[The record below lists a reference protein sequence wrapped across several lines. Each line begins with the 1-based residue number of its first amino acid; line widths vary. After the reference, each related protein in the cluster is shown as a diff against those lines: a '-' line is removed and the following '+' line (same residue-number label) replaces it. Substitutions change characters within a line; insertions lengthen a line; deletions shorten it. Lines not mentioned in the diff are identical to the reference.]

1 MVDFQYKDSY
11 GVKDLEEIVRI
22 LRAPGGCPWDAE
34 QTHQSIRR
42 NFLEE
47 ELGDVLLQ
55 VVMHARMEQ
64 EAGRFDLDGVADGI
78 CKKLIYRHPH
88 VFGDVAVSGT
98 GEVLSNWE
106 ALKRKEKGQA
116 TNTDALEAVARALP
130 ALWRAEKVQKKAR
143 KAGFDW
149 PDVSGALDKLSEEL
163 EELKTA
169 AAEGTN
175 VAEELG
181 DLLFSAVNAARFLKV
196 DPEDALNG
204 ATDKFIGRFRKVEA
218 QAAAEEGLTDKS
230 VLTVEGILEFAREAA
245 LADVEEAVGRQVRYN
260 TAIAQEGL
268 RGDYGAN
275 IGKVLLAT
283 YGDDVKIRAKAMAAA
298 GSDARMNG
306 CGLPVVIVSGS
317 GNQGLTA
324 SLPVVE
330 YAKEL
335 GADWETT
342 LRAVLVSDLITIHL
356 KAEIGRLSAYCGAV
370 SAGCGSGAGIAWLY
384 GREKEPQALLKDVS
398 HTIVNALAVDSGIVC
413 DGAKA
418 SCAAKI
424 ASAVDAG
431 LLGFY
436 MYQNGQQFRGG
447 DGIISK
453 GVEQTIRN
461 IGLLATQGMR
471 ETDREILDIMT
482 TRC

>member
-1 MVDFQYKDSY
+1 MDATTYQDYVN
-11 GVKDLEEIVRI
+11 I
-22 LRAPGGCPWDAE
+22 L
-34 QTHQSIRR
+34 H
-42 NFLEE
+42 E
-47 ELGDVLLQ
+47 ELVPAMGCTEPIAIAYAAAVARQTLGRLAQ
-55 VVMHARMEQ
+55 RMEV
-64 EAGRFDLDGVADGI
+64 EASGNIIKNVKSVFVPNTGGLRGIPAAAAAGMVA
-78 CKKLIYRHPH
+78 
-88 VFGDVAVSGT
+88 GDPALEL
-98 GEVLSNWE
+98 EVLSSIGEGEQAAIRQYLADTPIAVKLADSPFIFDIAIRAWAGE
-106 ALKRKEKGQA
+106 DSALVRIVNYHTNIVRVERNGQVLKE
-116 TNTDALEAVARALP
+116 
-130 ALWRAEKVQKKAR
+130 
-143 KAGFDW
+143 
-149 PDVSGALDKLSEEL
+149 
-163 EELKTA
+163 
-169 AAEGTN
+169 
-175 VAEELG
+175 
-181 DLLFSAVNAARFLKV
+181 
-196 DPEDALNG
+196 
-204 ATDKFIGRFRKVEA
+204 VEA

-453 GVEQTIRN
+453 GVEETIRN

>member
-1 MVDFQYKDSY
+1 MDAATYQDYVN
-11 GVKDLEEIVRI
+11 I
-22 LRAPGGCPWDAE
+22 L
-34 QTHQSIRR
+34 H
-42 NFLEE
+42 E
-47 ELGDVLLQ
+47 ELVPAMGCTEPIAIAYAAAVARQTLGRPAQ
-55 VVMHARMEQ
+55 RMEV
-64 EAGRFDLDGVADGI
+64 EASGNIIKNVKSVFVPNTGGLRGI
-78 CKKLIYRHPH
+78 PAAAAAGMAA
-88 VFGDVAVSGT
+88 GDPALEL
-98 GEVLSNWE
+98 EVLSSIGEEEQAAIRQYLADTPIAVKLADSPFIFDIAIRAWAGEDSVLVRIVNYHTNIVRVE
-106 ALKRKEKGQA
+106 RNGQVLKE
-116 TNTDALEAVARALP
+116 
-130 ALWRAEKVQKKAR
+130 
-143 KAGFDW
+143 
-149 PDVSGALDKLSEEL
+149 
-163 EELKTA
+163 
-169 AAEGTN
+169 
-175 VAEELG
+175 
-181 DLLFSAVNAARFLKV
+181 
-196 DPEDALNG
+196 
-204 ATDKFIGRFRKVEA
+204 VEA

-453 GVEQTIRN
+453 GVEETIRN

>member
-1 MVDFQYKDSY
+1 MDATTYQDYVN
-11 GVKDLEEIVRI
+11 I
-22 LRAPGGCPWDAE
+22 LHVELVPAMGCTEPIAIAYAAAVAR
-34 QTHQSIRR
+34 QT
-42 NFLEE
+42 
-47 ELGDVLLQ
+47 LGRPAQ
-55 VVMHARMEQ
+55 RMEV
-64 EAGRFDLDGVADGI
+64 EASGNIIKNVKSVFVPNTGGLRGI
-78 CKKLIYRHPH
+78 PAAAAAGMAA
-88 VFGDVAVSGT
+88 GDPALEL
-98 GEVLSNWE
+98 EVLSSIGEGEQAAIRQYLADTPIAVKLADSPFIFDIAIRAWAGE
-106 ALKRKEKGQA
+106 DSALVRIVNYHTNIVRVERNGQVLKE
-116 TNTDALEAVARALP
+116 
-130 ALWRAEKVQKKAR
+130 
-143 KAGFDW
+143 
-149 PDVSGALDKLSEEL
+149 
-163 EELKTA
+163 
-169 AAEGTN
+169 
-175 VAEELG
+175 
-181 DLLFSAVNAARFLKV
+181 
-196 DPEDALNG
+196 
-204 ATDKFIGRFRKVEA
+204 VEA

-245 LADVEEAVGRQVRYN
+245 LSDVEEAVGRQVRYN

-482 TRC
+482 NRC

>member
-1 MVDFQYKDSY
+1 MDAATYQDYVN
-11 GVKDLEEIVRI
+11 I
-22 LRAPGGCPWDAE
+22 L
-34 QTHQSIRR
+34 H
-42 NFLEE
+42 E
-47 ELGDVLLQ
+47 ELVPAMGCTEPIAIAYAAAVARQTLGRPAQ
-55 VVMHARMEQ
+55 RMEV
-64 EAGRFDLDGVADGI
+64 EASGNIIKNVKSVFVPNTGGLRGI
-78 CKKLIYRHPH
+78 PAAAAAGMAA
-88 VFGDVAVSGT
+88 GDPALEL
-98 GEVLSNWE
+98 EVLSSIGEGEQAAIRQYLADTPIAVKLADSPFIFDIVIRAWAGE
-106 ALKRKEKGQA
+106 DSALVRIVNYHTNIVRVERNGQVLKE
-116 TNTDALEAVARALP
+116 
-130 ALWRAEKVQKKAR
+130 
-143 KAGFDW
+143 
-149 PDVSGALDKLSEEL
+149 
-163 EELKTA
+163 
-169 AAEGTN
+169 
-175 VAEELG
+175 
-181 DLLFSAVNAARFLKV
+181 
-196 DPEDALNG
+196 
-204 ATDKFIGRFRKVEA
+204 VEA

-245 LADVEEAVGRQVRYN
+245 LADVEDAVGRQVRYN

-268 RGDYGAN
+268 RGNYGAN

-342 LRAVLVSDLITIHL
+342 LRAVLVSDLVTIHL

>member
-1 MVDFQYKDSY
+1 MKKEDPAMDAVSY
-11 GVKDLEEIVRI
+11 QDYVNILKEELVPAMGCTEPIAIAYAAAVLRETLGRPAERMEVEASGNIIKNVKSVFVPGTGGLRGIPAAAAAGMAAGDPSLDLEVLSQIGEAEQARIREYLACTPITVKLADSPLIFDILVRAWAGEDSALVRIANYHTHIVRI
-22 LRAPGGCPWDAE
+22 
-34 QTHQSIRR
+34 
-42 NFLEE
+42 
-47 ELGDVLLQ
+47 
-55 VVMHARMEQ
+55 
-64 EAGRFDLDGVADGI
+64 
-78 CKKLIYRHPH
+78 
-88 VFGDVAVSGT
+88 
-98 GEVLSNWE
+98 
-106 ALKRKEKGQA
+106 EK
-116 TNTDALEAVARALP
+116 
-130 ALWRAEKVQKKAR
+130 
-143 KAGFDW
+143 
-149 PDVSGALDKLSEEL
+149 
-163 EELKTA
+163 
-169 AAEGTN
+169 
-175 VAEELG
+175 
-181 DLLFSAVNAARFLKV
+181 
-196 DPEDALNG
+196 NG
-204 ATDKFIGRFRKVEA
+204 AILKDLPV

-230 VLTVEGILEFAREAA
+230 ALSVRGILEFAREAD
-245 LADVEEAVGRQVRYN
+245 LSDVEETLSRQIRFN

-275 IGKVLLAT
+275 IGQVLLSA

-324 SLPVVE
+324 SLPVIE

-335 GADWETT
+335 GADQET
-342 LRAVLVSDLITIHL
+342 LYRALLVSDLITIHL

-370 SAGCGSGAGIAWLY
+370 SAGCGSGAGIAYLY
-384 GREKEPQALLKDVS
+384 GKDKPEEALLKDVS
-398 HTIVNALAVDSGIVC
+398 HTIVNSLAVVSGMVC

-453 GVEQTIRN
+453 GVEETIRN

>member
-1 MVDFQYKDSY
+1 MDATTYQDYVN
-11 GVKDLEEIVRI
+11 I
-22 LRAPGGCPWDAE
+22 L
-34 QTHQSIRR
+34 H
-42 NFLEE
+42 E
-47 ELGDVLLQ
+47 ELVPAMGCTEPIAIAYAAAVARQTLGRPAQ
-55 VVMHARMEQ
+55 RMEV
-64 EAGRFDLDGVADGI
+64 EASGNIIKNVKSVFVPNTGGLRGI
-78 CKKLIYRHPH
+78 PAAAAAGMAA
-88 VFGDVAVSGT
+88 GDPALEL
-98 GEVLSNWE
+98 EVLSSIGEGEQAAIRQYLADTPIAVKLADSPFIFDIAIRAWAGE
-106 ALKRKEKGQA
+106 DSALVRIVNYHTNIVRVERNGQVLKE
-116 TNTDALEAVARALP
+116 
-130 ALWRAEKVQKKAR
+130 
-143 KAGFDW
+143 
-149 PDVSGALDKLSEEL
+149 
-163 EELKTA
+163 
-169 AAEGTN
+169 
-175 VAEELG
+175 
-181 DLLFSAVNAARFLKV
+181 
-196 DPEDALNG
+196 
-204 ATDKFIGRFRKVEA
+204 VEA

-245 LADVEEAVGRQVRYN
+245 LADVEDAVGRQVRYN

-283 YGDDVKIRAKAMAAA
+283 YGEDVKIRAKAMAAA

-342 LRAVLVSDLITIHL
+342 LRAVLVSDLVTIHL

-398 HTIVNALAVDSGIVC
+398 HTIVNALPVDSGIVC

-447 DGIISK
+447 DGIVSK
-453 GVEQTIRN
+453 GVEETIRN

>member
-1 MVDFQYKDSY
+1 MDAATYRDYVN
-11 GVKDLEEIVRI
+11 I
-22 LRAPGGCPWDAE
+22 L
-34 QTHQSIRR
+34 H
-42 NFLEE
+42 E
-47 ELGDVLLQ
+47 ELVPAMGCTEPIAIAYAAAVARQTLGRPAQ
-55 VVMHARMEQ
+55 RMEV
-64 EAGRFDLDGVADGI
+64 EASGNIIKNVKSVFVPNTGGLRGI
-78 CKKLIYRHPH
+78 PAAAAAGMAA
-88 VFGDVAVSGT
+88 GDPALEL
-98 GEVLSNWE
+98 EVLSSIGEGEQAAIRQYLADTPIAVKLADSPFIFDIAIRAWAGE
-106 ALKRKEKGQA
+106 DSALVRIVNYHTNIVRVERNGQVLKE
-116 TNTDALEAVARALP
+116 
-130 ALWRAEKVQKKAR
+130 
-143 KAGFDW
+143 
-149 PDVSGALDKLSEEL
+149 
-163 EELKTA
+163 
-169 AAEGTN
+169 
-175 VAEELG
+175 
-181 DLLFSAVNAARFLKV
+181 
-196 DPEDALNG
+196 
-204 ATDKFIGRFRKVEA
+204 VEA

-230 VLTVEGILEFAREAA
+230 MLTVEGILEFAREAA

-453 GVEQTIRN
+453 GVEETIRN

>member
-1 MVDFQYKDSY
+1 MDATTYQDYVN
-11 GVKDLEEIVRI
+11 I
-22 LRAPGGCPWDAE
+22 L
-34 QTHQSIRR
+34 H
-42 NFLEE
+42 E
-47 ELGDVLLQ
+47 ELVPAMGCTEPIAIAYAAAVARQTLGRLAQ
-55 VVMHARMEQ
+55 RMEV
-64 EAGRFDLDGVADGI
+64 EASGNIIKNVKSVFVPNTGGLRGIPAAAAAGMVA
-78 CKKLIYRHPH
+78 
-88 VFGDVAVSGT
+88 GDPALEL
-98 GEVLSNWE
+98 EVLSSIGEGEQAAIRQYLADTPIAVKLADSPFIFDIAIRAWAGE
-106 ALKRKEKGQA
+106 DSALVRIVNYHTNIVRVERNGQVLKE
-116 TNTDALEAVARALP
+116 
-130 ALWRAEKVQKKAR
+130 
-143 KAGFDW
+143 
-149 PDVSGALDKLSEEL
+149 
-163 EELKTA
+163 
-169 AAEGTN
+169 
-175 VAEELG
+175 
-181 DLLFSAVNAARFLKV
+181 
-196 DPEDALNG
+196 
-204 ATDKFIGRFRKVEA
+204 VEA

-283 YGDDVKIRAKAMAAA
+283 YGDDVKIRAKAKAAA

-306 CGLPVVIVSGS
+306 CSLPVVIVSGS

-453 GVEQTIRN
+453 GVEETIRN

>member
-1 MVDFQYKDSY
+1 MDAAAYRDYVNILKEELVPAMGCTEPIAIAYAAAVARRTLGRPARRVEVEASGNIIKN
-11 GVKDLEEIVRI
+11 VKSVFVPNTGGLRGIPAAAAASMAAGNPDLELEVLSQIGEAEQAAIRQYLEDTPITVKLAASPFIFDITIRAWAEEESALVRIVNYHTNIVRI
-22 LRAPGGCPWDAE
+22 EKNG
-34 QTHQSIRR
+34 Q
-42 NFLEE
+42 
-47 ELGDVLLQ
+47 VL
-55 VVMHARMEQ
+55 
-64 EAGRFDLDGVADGI
+64 
-78 CKKLIYRHPH
+78 
-88 VFGDVAVSGT
+88 
-98 GEVLSNWE
+98 
-106 ALKRKEKGQA
+106 KE
-116 TNTDALEAVARALP
+116 
-130 ALWRAEKVQKKAR
+130 
-143 KAGFDW
+143 
-149 PDVSGALDKLSEEL
+149 
-163 EELKTA
+163 
-169 AAEGTN
+169 
-175 VAEELG
+175 
-181 DLLFSAVNAARFLKV
+181 
-196 DPEDALNG
+196 
-204 ATDKFIGRFRKVEA
+204 VEA
-218 QAAAEEGLTDKS
+218 QAAAEEGLTDKA
-230 VLTVEGILEFAREAA
+230 VLSVEGILEFARECR
-245 LADVEEAVGRQVRYN
+245 LSDVEEVIDRQVRYN

-275 IGKVLLAT
+275 IGQVLLDT
-283 YGDDVKIRAKAMAAA
+283 YGQDVKIRAKAMAAA

-335 GADWETT
+335 GVDRETM
-342 LRAVLVSDLITIHL
+342 LRAVMVSDLITIHL

-384 GREKEPQALLKDVS
+384 GREKDPASLLKDVS

-436 MYQNGQQFRGG
+436 MYQKGQQFRGG

-453 GVEQTIRN
+453 GVEETIRN

>member
-1 MVDFQYKDSY
+1 MDATTYQDYVN
-11 GVKDLEEIVRI
+11 I
-22 LRAPGGCPWDAE
+22 L
-34 QTHQSIRR
+34 H
-42 NFLEE
+42 E
-47 ELGDVLLQ
+47 ELVPAMGCTEPIAIAYAAAVARQTLGRPAQ
-55 VVMHARMEQ
+55 RMEV
-64 EAGRFDLDGVADGI
+64 EASGNIIKNVKSVFVPNTGGLRGIPAAAAAGMVA
-78 CKKLIYRHPH
+78 
-88 VFGDVAVSGT
+88 GDPALEL
-98 GEVLSNWE
+98 EVLSSIGEGEQDAIRQYLADTPIAVKLADSPFIFDIAIRAWAGE
-106 ALKRKEKGQA
+106 DSALVRIVNYHTNIVRVERNGQVLKE
-116 TNTDALEAVARALP
+116 
-130 ALWRAEKVQKKAR
+130 
-143 KAGFDW
+143 
-149 PDVSGALDKLSEEL
+149 
-163 EELKTA
+163 
-169 AAEGTN
+169 
-175 VAEELG
+175 
-181 DLLFSAVNAARFLKV
+181 
-196 DPEDALNG
+196 
-204 ATDKFIGRFRKVEA
+204 VEA

-453 GVEQTIRN
+453 GVEETIRN

>member
-1 MVDFQYKDSY
+1 MDAVSY
-11 GVKDLEEIVRI
+11 QDYVNILKEELVPAMGCTEPIAIAYAAAVLRETLGQPAERMEVEASGNIIKNVKSVFVPGTGGLRGIPAAAAAGMAAGDPSLDLEVLSQIGEAEQARIREYLAHTPITVKLADSPLIFDILVRAWAGEDSALVRIANYHTHIVRI
-22 LRAPGGCPWDAE
+22 
-34 QTHQSIRR
+34 
-42 NFLEE
+42 
-47 ELGDVLLQ
+47 
-55 VVMHARMEQ
+55 
-64 EAGRFDLDGVADGI
+64 
-78 CKKLIYRHPH
+78 
-88 VFGDVAVSGT
+88 
-98 GEVLSNWE
+98 
-106 ALKRKEKGQA
+106 EK
-116 TNTDALEAVARALP
+116 
-130 ALWRAEKVQKKAR
+130 
-143 KAGFDW
+143 
-149 PDVSGALDKLSEEL
+149 
-163 EELKTA
+163 
-169 AAEGTN
+169 
-175 VAEELG
+175 
-181 DLLFSAVNAARFLKV
+181 
-196 DPEDALNG
+196 NG
-204 ATDKFIGRFRKVEA
+204 AVLKDLPV

-230 VLTVEGILEFAREAA
+230 VLSVRGILEFAREAD
-245 LADVEEAVGRQVRYN
+245 LSDVEETLSRQIRFN

-275 IGKVLLAT
+275 IGQVLLSA

-324 SLPVVE
+324 SLPVIE

-335 GADWETT
+335 GADQET
-342 LRAVLVSDLITIHL
+342 LYRALLVSDLITIHL

-370 SAGCGSGAGIAWLY
+370 SAGCGSGAGIAYLY
-384 GREKEPQALLKDVS
+384 GKDKPEEALLKDVS
-398 HTIVNALAVDSGIVC
+398 HTIVNSLAVVSGMVC

-453 GVEQTIRN
+453 GVEETIHN

>member
-1 MVDFQYKDSY
+1 MDAVSY
-11 GVKDLEEIVRI
+11 QDYVNILKEELVPAMGCTEPIAIAYAAAVLRETLGRPAERMEVEASGNIIKNVKSVFVPGTGGLRGIPAAAAAGMAAGDPSLDLEVLSQIGEAEQARIREYLAHTPITVKLADSPLIFDILVRAWAGEDSALVRIANYHTHIVRI
-22 LRAPGGCPWDAE
+22 
-34 QTHQSIRR
+34 
-42 NFLEE
+42 
-47 ELGDVLLQ
+47 
-55 VVMHARMEQ
+55 
-64 EAGRFDLDGVADGI
+64 
-78 CKKLIYRHPH
+78 
-88 VFGDVAVSGT
+88 
-98 GEVLSNWE
+98 
-106 ALKRKEKGQA
+106 EK
-116 TNTDALEAVARALP
+116 
-130 ALWRAEKVQKKAR
+130 
-143 KAGFDW
+143 
-149 PDVSGALDKLSEEL
+149 
-163 EELKTA
+163 
-169 AAEGTN
+169 
-175 VAEELG
+175 
-181 DLLFSAVNAARFLKV
+181 
-196 DPEDALNG
+196 NG
-204 ATDKFIGRFRKVEA
+204 AVLKDLPV

-230 VLTVEGILEFAREAA
+230 VLSVRSILEFAREAD
-245 LADVEEAVGRQVRYN
+245 LSDVEETLSRQIRFN

-275 IGKVLLAT
+275 IGQVLLSA

-324 SLPVVE
+324 SLPVIE

-335 GADWETT
+335 GADQDT
-342 LRAVLVSDLITIHL
+342 LYRALLVSDLITIHL

-370 SAGCGSGAGIAWLY
+370 SAGCGSGAGIAYLY
-384 GREKEPQALLKDVS
+384 GKDKPEEALLKDVS
-398 HTIVNALAVDSGIVC
+398 HTIVNSLAVVSGMVC

-453 GVEQTIRN
+453 GVEETIRN

>member
-1 MVDFQYKDSY
+1 MDAATYRDYVN
-11 GVKDLEEIVRI
+11 I
-22 LRAPGGCPWDAE
+22 L
-34 QTHQSIRR
+34 H
-42 NFLEE
+42 E
-47 ELGDVLLQ
+47 ELVPAMGCTEPIAIAYAAAVARQTLGRPAQ
-55 VVMHARMEQ
+55 RMEV
-64 EAGRFDLDGVADGI
+64 EASGNIIKNVKSVFVPNTGGLRGI
-78 CKKLIYRHPH
+78 PAAAAAGMAA
-88 VFGDVAVSGT
+88 GDPALEL
-98 GEVLSNWE
+98 EVLSSIGEGEQAAIRQYLADTPIAVKLADSPFIFDIAIRAWAGE
-106 ALKRKEKGQA
+106 DSALVRIVNYHTNIVRVERNGQVLKE
-116 TNTDALEAVARALP
+116 
-130 ALWRAEKVQKKAR
+130 
-143 KAGFDW
+143 
-149 PDVSGALDKLSEEL
+149 
-163 EELKTA
+163 
-169 AAEGTN
+169 
-175 VAEELG
+175 
-181 DLLFSAVNAARFLKV
+181 
-196 DPEDALNG
+196 
-204 ATDKFIGRFRKVEA
+204 VEA

-230 VLTVEGILEFAREAA
+230 VLTVKGILEFAREAA
-245 LADVEEAVGRQVRYN
+245 LADVEDAVGRQVRYN

-283 YGDDVKIRAKAMAAA
+283 YGEDVKIRAKAMAAA

>member
-1 MVDFQYKDSY
+1 MDAVSY
-11 GVKDLEEIVRI
+11 QDYVNILKEELVPAMGCTEPIAIAYAAAVLRETLGRPAERMEVEASGNIIKNVKSVFVPGTGGLRGIPAAAAAGMAAGDPSLDLEVLSQIGEAEQARIREYLACTPITVKLADSPLIFDILVRAWAGEDSALVRIANYHTHIVRI
-22 LRAPGGCPWDAE
+22 
-34 QTHQSIRR
+34 
-42 NFLEE
+42 
-47 ELGDVLLQ
+47 
-55 VVMHARMEQ
+55 
-64 EAGRFDLDGVADGI
+64 
-78 CKKLIYRHPH
+78 
-88 VFGDVAVSGT
+88 
-98 GEVLSNWE
+98 
-106 ALKRKEKGQA
+106 EK
-116 TNTDALEAVARALP
+116 
-130 ALWRAEKVQKKAR
+130 
-143 KAGFDW
+143 
-149 PDVSGALDKLSEEL
+149 
-163 EELKTA
+163 
-169 AAEGTN
+169 
-175 VAEELG
+175 
-181 DLLFSAVNAARFLKV
+181 
-196 DPEDALNG
+196 NG
-204 ATDKFIGRFRKVEA
+204 AILKDLPV

-230 VLTVEGILEFAREAA
+230 ALSVRGILEFAREAD
-245 LADVEEAVGRQVRYN
+245 LSDVEETLSRQIRFN

-275 IGKVLLAT
+275 IGQVLLSA

-324 SLPVVE
+324 SLPVIE

-335 GADWETT
+335 GADQDT
-342 LRAVLVSDLITIHL
+342 LYRALLVSDLITIHL

-370 SAGCGSGAGIAWLY
+370 SAGCGSGAGIAYLY
-384 GREKEPQALLKDVS
+384 GKDKPEEALLKDVS
-398 HTIVNALAVDSGIVC
+398 HTIVNSLAVVSGIVC

-453 GVEQTIRN
+453 GVEETIHN

-471 ETDREILDIMT
+471 ETDREILDIMI

>member
-1 MVDFQYKDSY
+1 MDAAAYRDYVNILKEELVPAMGCTEPIAIAYAAAVARRTLGRPARRVEVEASGNIIKN
-11 GVKDLEEIVRI
+11 VKSVFVPNTGGLRGIPAAAAAGMAAGNPDLELEVLSQIGEAEQTAIRQYLEDTPITVKLAASPFIFDITIRAWAEEESALVRIVNYHTNIVRI
-22 LRAPGGCPWDAE
+22 EKNG
-34 QTHQSIRR
+34 Q
-42 NFLEE
+42 
-47 ELGDVLLQ
+47 VL
-55 VVMHARMEQ
+55 
-64 EAGRFDLDGVADGI
+64 
-78 CKKLIYRHPH
+78 
-88 VFGDVAVSGT
+88 
-98 GEVLSNWE
+98 
-106 ALKRKEKGQA
+106 KE
-116 TNTDALEAVARALP
+116 
-130 ALWRAEKVQKKAR
+130 
-143 KAGFDW
+143 
-149 PDVSGALDKLSEEL
+149 
-163 EELKTA
+163 
-169 AAEGTN
+169 
-175 VAEELG
+175 
-181 DLLFSAVNAARFLKV
+181 
-196 DPEDALNG
+196 
-204 ATDKFIGRFRKVEA
+204 VEA
-218 QAAAEEGLTDKS
+218 QAAAEEGLTDKA
-230 VLTVEGILEFAREAA
+230 VLSVEGILEFARECR
-245 LADVEEAVGRQVRYN
+245 LSDVEEVIDRQVRYN

-275 IGKVLLAT
+275 IGKVLLST
-283 YGDDVKIRAKAMAAA
+283 YGDDVKIRAKAKAAA

-335 GADWETT
+335 GVDRETM
-342 LRAVLVSDLITIHL
+342 LRAVMVSDLITIHL

-384 GREKEPQALLKDVS
+384 GREKDPASLLKDVS

-436 MYQNGQQFRGG
+436 MYQKGQQFRGG

-453 GVEQTIRN
+453 GVEETIRN

>member
-1 MVDFQYKDSY
+1 MDAILYQDYVNILKEELVPAMGCTEPIAIAYAASVARQTLGALAERMEVEASGNIIKNVKSVFVPNTVGLRGIPAAAAAGMAAGNPALELEVLSPIEEAEQSAIRQY
-11 GVKDLEEIVRI
+11 LEETPIAVKLAASPFIFDITIRAWAGEESALVRIVNYHTNIVRI
-22 LRAPGGCPWDAE
+22 EKNGR
-34 QTHQSIRR
+34 
-42 NFLEE
+42 
-47 ELGDVLLQ
+47 VL
-55 VVMHARMEQ
+55 
-64 EAGRFDLDGVADGI
+64 
-78 CKKLIYRHPH
+78 
-88 VFGDVAVSGT
+88 
-98 GEVLSNWE
+98 
-106 ALKRKEKGQA
+106 KE
-116 TNTDALEAVARALP
+116 
-130 ALWRAEKVQKKAR
+130 
-143 KAGFDW
+143 
-149 PDVSGALDKLSEEL
+149 
-163 EELKTA
+163 
-169 AAEGTN
+169 
-175 VAEELG
+175 
-181 DLLFSAVNAARFLKV
+181 
-196 DPEDALNG
+196 
-204 ATDKFIGRFRKVEA
+204 VEA

-230 VLTVEGILEFAREAA
+230 VLSVEGILEFARECR
-245 LADVEEAVGRQVRYN
+245 LSDVEEIIGRQVRYN
-260 TAIAQEGL
+260 TAIAEEGL

-275 IGKVLLAT
+275 IGSVLLAA

-330 YAKEL
+330 FAREL
-335 GADWETT
+335 GVDRETM
-342 LRAVLVSDLITIHL
+342 LRAVLVSDLVTIHL

-384 GREKEPQALLKDVS
+384 GRHKDPQALLKDVS

-431 LLGFY
+431 ILGFT
-436 MYQNGQQFRGG
+436 MYQHGQQFRGG
-447 DGIISK
+447 DGIITK
-453 GVEQTIRN
+453 GVEETIRN

>member
-1 MVDFQYKDSY
+1 MDAVSY
-11 GVKDLEEIVRI
+11 QDYVNILKEELVPAMGCTEPIAIAYAAAVLRETLGRPAERMEVEASGNIIKNVKSVFVPGTGGLRGIPAAAAAGMAAGDPSLDLEVLSQIGEAEQARIREYLAYTPITVKLADSPLIFDILVRAWAGEDSALVRIANYHTHIVRI
-22 LRAPGGCPWDAE
+22 
-34 QTHQSIRR
+34 
-42 NFLEE
+42 
-47 ELGDVLLQ
+47 
-55 VVMHARMEQ
+55 
-64 EAGRFDLDGVADGI
+64 
-78 CKKLIYRHPH
+78 
-88 VFGDVAVSGT
+88 
-98 GEVLSNWE
+98 
-106 ALKRKEKGQA
+106 EK
-116 TNTDALEAVARALP
+116 
-130 ALWRAEKVQKKAR
+130 
-143 KAGFDW
+143 
-149 PDVSGALDKLSEEL
+149 
-163 EELKTA
+163 
-169 AAEGTN
+169 
-175 VAEELG
+175 
-181 DLLFSAVNAARFLKV
+181 
-196 DPEDALNG
+196 NG
-204 ATDKFIGRFRKVEA
+204 AVLKDLPVH
-218 QAAAEEGLTDKS
+218 AAAEEGLTDKS
-230 VLTVEGILEFAREAA
+230 VLSVRGILEFAREAD
-245 LADVEEAVGRQVRYN
+245 LSDVEETLSRQIRFN

-275 IGKVLLAT
+275 IGQVLLSA

-324 SLPVVE
+324 SLPVIE

-335 GADWETT
+335 GADQET
-342 LRAVLVSDLITIHL
+342 LYRALLVSDLITIHL

-370 SAGCGSGAGIAWLY
+370 SAGCGSGAGIAYLY
-384 GREKEPQALLKDVS
+384 GKDKPEEALLKDVS
-398 HTIVNALAVDSGIVC
+398 HTIVNSLAVVSGMVC

-431 LLGFY
+431 ILGFT
-436 MYQNGQQFRGG
+436 MYQQGQQFRGG

-453 GVEQTIRN
+453 GVEETIHN

>member
-1 MVDFQYKDSY
+1 MGCTEPIAIAYAAAVLRETLGRPAERMEVEASGNIIKN
-11 GVKDLEEIVRI
+11 VKSVFVPGTGGLRGIPAAAAAGMAAGDPSLDLEVLSQIGEAEQARIREYLACTPITVKLADSPLIFDILVRAWAGEDSALVRIANYHTHIVRI
-22 LRAPGGCPWDAE
+22 
-34 QTHQSIRR
+34 
-42 NFLEE
+42 
-47 ELGDVLLQ
+47 
-55 VVMHARMEQ
+55 
-64 EAGRFDLDGVADGI
+64 
-78 CKKLIYRHPH
+78 
-88 VFGDVAVSGT
+88 
-98 GEVLSNWE
+98 
-106 ALKRKEKGQA
+106 EK
-116 TNTDALEAVARALP
+116 
-130 ALWRAEKVQKKAR
+130 
-143 KAGFDW
+143 
-149 PDVSGALDKLSEEL
+149 
-163 EELKTA
+163 
-169 AAEGTN
+169 
-175 VAEELG
+175 
-181 DLLFSAVNAARFLKV
+181 
-196 DPEDALNG
+196 NG
-204 ATDKFIGRFRKVEA
+204 AILKDLPV

-230 VLTVEGILEFAREAA
+230 ALSVRGILEFAREAD
-245 LADVEEAVGRQVRYN
+245 LSDVEETLSRQIRFN

-275 IGKVLLAT
+275 IGQVLLSA

-324 SLPVVE
+324 SLPVIE

-335 GADWETT
+335 GTDQET
-342 LRAVLVSDLITIHL
+342 LYRALLVSDLITIHL

-370 SAGCGSGAGIAWLY
+370 SAGCGSGAGIAYLY
-384 GREKEPQALLKDVS
+384 GKDKPEEALLKDVS
-398 HTIVNALAVDSGIVC
+398 HTIVNSLAVVSGMVC

-431 LLGFY
+431 ILGFT
-436 MYQNGQQFRGG
+436 MYQQGQQFRGG

-453 GVEQTIRN
+453 GVEETIHN

>member
-1 MVDFQYKDSY
+1 MKKGDPAMDAVSY
-11 GVKDLEEIVRI
+11 QDYVNILKEELVPAMGCTEPIAIAYAAAVLRETLGRPAERMEVEASGNIIKNVKSVFVPGTGGLRGIPAAAAAGMAAGDPSLDLEVLSQIGEAEQARIREYLAYTPITVKLADSPLIFDILVRAWAGEDSALVRIANYHTHIVRI
-22 LRAPGGCPWDAE
+22 
-34 QTHQSIRR
+34 
-42 NFLEE
+42 
-47 ELGDVLLQ
+47 
-55 VVMHARMEQ
+55 
-64 EAGRFDLDGVADGI
+64 
-78 CKKLIYRHPH
+78 
-88 VFGDVAVSGT
+88 
-98 GEVLSNWE
+98 
-106 ALKRKEKGQA
+106 EK
-116 TNTDALEAVARALP
+116 
-130 ALWRAEKVQKKAR
+130 
-143 KAGFDW
+143 
-149 PDVSGALDKLSEEL
+149 
-163 EELKTA
+163 
-169 AAEGTN
+169 
-175 VAEELG
+175 
-181 DLLFSAVNAARFLKV
+181 
-196 DPEDALNG
+196 NG
-204 ATDKFIGRFRKVEA
+204 AVLKDLPV

-230 VLTVEGILEFAREAA
+230 VLSVRGILEFAREAD
-245 LADVEEAVGRQVRYN
+245 LSDVEETLSRQIRFN

-275 IGKVLLAT
+275 IGQVLLSA

-324 SLPVVE
+324 SLPVIE

-335 GADWETT
+335 GADQET
-342 LRAVLVSDLITIHL
+342 LYRALLVSDLITIHL

-370 SAGCGSGAGIAWLY
+370 SAGCGSGAGIAYLY
-384 GREKEPQALLKDVS
+384 GKDKPEEALLKDVS
-398 HTIVNALAVDSGIVC
+398 HTIVNSLAVVSGMVC

-431 LLGFY
+431 ILGFT
-436 MYQNGQQFRGG
+436 MYQQGQQFRGG

-453 GVEQTIRN
+453 GVEETIHN

-482 TRC
+482 TRCCLF

>member
-1 MVDFQYKDSY
+1 MGCTEPIAIAYAASVARRTLGRPARRVEVEASGNIIKN
-11 GVKDLEEIVRI
+11 VKSVFVPNTGGLRGIPAAAAAGIAAGNPDLELEVLSQIGEAEQAAIRQYLEDTPITVKLAASPFIFDITIRAWAEEESALVRIVNYHTNIVRI
-22 LRAPGGCPWDAE
+22 EKNG
-34 QTHQSIRR
+34 Q
-42 NFLEE
+42 
-47 ELGDVLLQ
+47 VL
-55 VVMHARMEQ
+55 
-64 EAGRFDLDGVADGI
+64 
-78 CKKLIYRHPH
+78 
-88 VFGDVAVSGT
+88 
-98 GEVLSNWE
+98 
-106 ALKRKEKGQA
+106 KE
-116 TNTDALEAVARALP
+116 
-130 ALWRAEKVQKKAR
+130 
-143 KAGFDW
+143 
-149 PDVSGALDKLSEEL
+149 
-163 EELKTA
+163 
-169 AAEGTN
+169 
-175 VAEELG
+175 
-181 DLLFSAVNAARFLKV
+181 
-196 DPEDALNG
+196 
-204 ATDKFIGRFRKVEA
+204 VEA
-218 QAAAEEGLTDKS
+218 QAAAEEGLTDKA
-230 VLTVEGILEFAREAA
+230 VLSVEGILGFARECR
-245 LADVEEAVGRQVRYN
+245 LSDVEEVIDRQVRYN

-275 IGKVLLAT
+275 IGQVLLDT
-283 YGDDVKIRAKAMAAA
+283 YGQDVKIRAKAMAAA

-370 SAGCGSGAGIAWLY
+370 SAGCGSGAGIAYLY
-384 GREKEPQALLKDVS
+384 GKDKPEEALLKDVS
-398 HTIVNALAVDSGIVC
+398 HTIVNSLAVDSGIVC

>member
-1 MVDFQYKDSY
+1 MDAILYQDYVNILKEELVPAMGCTEPIAIAYAAAVARQTLGALAERMEVEASGNIIKNVKSVFVPNTGGLRGIPAAAAAGMAAGNPALELEVLSQIEEAEQSAIRQY
-11 GVKDLEEIVRI
+11 LEETPIAVKLAASPFIFDITIRAWAGEESALVRIVNYHTNIVRI
-22 LRAPGGCPWDAE
+22 EKNGR
-34 QTHQSIRR
+34 
-42 NFLEE
+42 
-47 ELGDVLLQ
+47 VL
-55 VVMHARMEQ
+55 
-64 EAGRFDLDGVADGI
+64 
-78 CKKLIYRHPH
+78 
-88 VFGDVAVSGT
+88 
-98 GEVLSNWE
+98 
-106 ALKRKEKGQA
+106 KE
-116 TNTDALEAVARALP
+116 
-130 ALWRAEKVQKKAR
+130 
-143 KAGFDW
+143 
-149 PDVSGALDKLSEEL
+149 
-163 EELKTA
+163 
-169 AAEGTN
+169 
-175 VAEELG
+175 
-181 DLLFSAVNAARFLKV
+181 
-196 DPEDALNG
+196 
-204 ATDKFIGRFRKVEA
+204 VEA
-218 QAAAEEGLTDKS
+218 QAAAEKGLTDKS
-230 VLTVEGILEFAREAA
+230 VLSVEGILEFARECR
-245 LADVEEAVGRQVRYN
+245 LSDVEETLGRQVRYN
-260 TAIAQEGL
+260 TAIAEEGL

-275 IGKVLLAT
+275 IGSVLLAA

-330 YAKEL
+330 FAKEL
-335 GADWETT
+335 GVDRETM
-342 LRAVLVSDLITIHL
+342 LRAVLVSDLVTIHL

-384 GREKEPQALLKDVS
+384 GRHKDPQALLKDVS

-431 LLGFY
+431 ILGFT
-436 MYQNGQQFRGG
+436 MYQHGQQFRGG
-447 DGIISK
+447 DGIITK
-453 GVEQTIRN
+453 GVEETIRN

>member
-1 MVDFQYKDSY
+1 MDAVSY
-11 GVKDLEEIVRI
+11 QDYVNILKEELVPAMGCTEPIAIAYAAAVLRETLGQPAERMEVEASGNIIKNVKSVFVPGTGGLRGIPAAAAAGMAAGDPSLDLEVLSQIGEAEQARIREYLAYTPITVKLADSPLIFDILVRAWAGEDSALVRIANYHTHIVRI
-22 LRAPGGCPWDAE
+22 
-34 QTHQSIRR
+34 
-42 NFLEE
+42 
-47 ELGDVLLQ
+47 
-55 VVMHARMEQ
+55 
-64 EAGRFDLDGVADGI
+64 
-78 CKKLIYRHPH
+78 
-88 VFGDVAVSGT
+88 
-98 GEVLSNWE
+98 
-106 ALKRKEKGQA
+106 EK
-116 TNTDALEAVARALP
+116 
-130 ALWRAEKVQKKAR
+130 
-143 KAGFDW
+143 
-149 PDVSGALDKLSEEL
+149 
-163 EELKTA
+163 
-169 AAEGTN
+169 
-175 VAEELG
+175 
-181 DLLFSAVNAARFLKV
+181 
-196 DPEDALNG
+196 NG
-204 ATDKFIGRFRKVEA
+204 AILKDLPV

-230 VLTVEGILEFAREAA
+230 ALSVRGILEFAREAD
-245 LADVEEAVGRQVRYN
+245 LSDVEETLSRQIRFN

-275 IGKVLLAT
+275 IGQVLLSA

-324 SLPVVE
+324 SLPVIE

-335 GADWETT
+335 GADQET
-342 LRAVLVSDLITIHL
+342 LYRALLVSDLITIHL

-370 SAGCGSGAGIAWLY
+370 SAGCGSGAGIAYLY
-384 GREKEPQALLKDVS
+384 GKDKPEEALLKDVS
-398 HTIVNALAVDSGIVC
+398 HTIVNSLAVVSGIVC

-453 GVEQTIRN
+453 GVEETIHN

>member
-1 MVDFQYKDSY
+1 MEPQIYRDYVN
-11 GVKDLEEIVRI
+11 I
-22 LRAPGGCPWDAE
+22 LK
-34 QTHQSIRR
+34 
-42 NFLEE
+42 E
-47 ELGDVLLQ
+47 ELVPAMGCTEPIAIAYAAAVAHRALGALAD
-55 VVMHARMEQ
+55 RMEV
-64 EAGRFDLDGVADGI
+64 EASGNIIKNV
-78 CKKLIYRHPH
+78 KS
-88 VFGDVAVSGT
+88 VFVPGT
-98 GEVLSNWE
+98 GGLRGIPAAAAAGMAAGDPALELEVLSSIGEGEQDAIRQYLADTPIAVKLADSPFIFDIAIRAWAGE
-106 ALKRKEKGQA
+106 DSALVRIVNYHTNIVRVERNGQVLKE
-116 TNTDALEAVARALP
+116 
-130 ALWRAEKVQKKAR
+130 
-143 KAGFDW
+143 
-149 PDVSGALDKLSEEL
+149 
-163 EELKTA
+163 
-169 AAEGTN
+169 
-175 VAEELG
+175 
-181 DLLFSAVNAARFLKV
+181 
-196 DPEDALNG
+196 
-204 ATDKFIGRFRKVEA
+204 VEA

-245 LADVEEAVGRQVRYN
+245 LADVEDAVGRQVRYN

-453 GVEQTIRN
+453 GVEETIRN

>member
-1 MVDFQYKDSY
+1 MDATTYQDYVN
-11 GVKDLEEIVRI
+11 I
-22 LRAPGGCPWDAE
+22 L
-34 QTHQSIRR
+34 H
-42 NFLEE
+42 E
-47 ELGDVLLQ
+47 ELVPAMGCTEPIAIAYAAAVARQTLGRPAQ
-55 VVMHARMEQ
+55 RMEV
-64 EAGRFDLDGVADGI
+64 EASGNIIKNVKSVFVPNTGGLRGI
-78 CKKLIYRHPH
+78 PAAAAAGMAA
-88 VFGDVAVSGT
+88 GDPALEL
-98 GEVLSNWE
+98 EVLSSIGEEEQAAIRQYLADTPIAVKLADSPFIFDIAIRAWAGE
-106 ALKRKEKGQA
+106 DSALVRIVNYHTNIVRVERNGQVLKE
-116 TNTDALEAVARALP
+116 
-130 ALWRAEKVQKKAR
+130 
-143 KAGFDW
+143 
-149 PDVSGALDKLSEEL
+149 
-163 EELKTA
+163 
-169 AAEGTN
+169 
-175 VAEELG
+175 
-181 DLLFSAVNAARFLKV
+181 
-196 DPEDALNG
+196 
-204 ATDKFIGRFRKVEA
+204 VEA

-453 GVEQTIRN
+453 GVEETIRN

-482 TRC
+482 THC

>member
-1 MVDFQYKDSY
+1 MDAATYQDYVN
-11 GVKDLEEIVRI
+11 I
-22 LRAPGGCPWDAE
+22 L
-34 QTHQSIRR
+34 H
-42 NFLEE
+42 E
-47 ELGDVLLQ
+47 ELVPAMGCTEPIAIAYAAAVARQTLGRPAQ
-55 VVMHARMEQ
+55 RMEV
-64 EAGRFDLDGVADGI
+64 EASGNIIKNVKSVFVPNTGGLRGI
-78 CKKLIYRHPH
+78 PAAAAAGMAA
-88 VFGDVAVSGT
+88 GDPALEL
-98 GEVLSNWE
+98 EVLSSIGEGEQAAIRQYLADTPIAVKLADSPFIFDIAIRAWAGE
-106 ALKRKEKGQA
+106 DSALVRIVNYHTNIVRVERNGQVLKE
-116 TNTDALEAVARALP
+116 
-130 ALWRAEKVQKKAR
+130 
-143 KAGFDW
+143 
-149 PDVSGALDKLSEEL
+149 
-163 EELKTA
+163 
-169 AAEGTN
+169 
-175 VAEELG
+175 
-181 DLLFSAVNAARFLKV
+181 
-196 DPEDALNG
+196 
-204 ATDKFIGRFRKVEA
+204 VEA

-283 YGDDVKIRAKAMAAA
+283 YGDDVKIRAKARAAA

-342 LRAVLVSDLITIHL
+342 LRAVLVSDLVTIHL

-453 GVEQTIRN
+453 GVEETIRN

>member
-1 MVDFQYKDSY
+1 MDATTYQDYVN
-11 GVKDLEEIVRI
+11 I
-22 LRAPGGCPWDAE
+22 L
-34 QTHQSIRR
+34 H
-42 NFLEE
+42 E
-47 ELGDVLLQ
+47 ELVPAMGCTEPIAIAYAAAVARQTLGRPAQ
-55 VVMHARMEQ
+55 RMEV
-64 EAGRFDLDGVADGI
+64 EASGNIIKNVKSVFVPNTGGLRGI
-78 CKKLIYRHPH
+78 PAAAAAGMAA
-88 VFGDVAVSGT
+88 GDPALEL
-98 GEVLSNWE
+98 EVLSSIGEGEQAAIRQYLADTPIAVKLADSPFIFDIAIRAWAGE
-106 ALKRKEKGQA
+106 DSALVRIVNYHTNIVRVERNGQVLKE
-116 TNTDALEAVARALP
+116 
-130 ALWRAEKVQKKAR
+130 
-143 KAGFDW
+143 
-149 PDVSGALDKLSEEL
+149 
-163 EELKTA
+163 
-169 AAEGTN
+169 
-175 VAEELG
+175 
-181 DLLFSAVNAARFLKV
+181 
-196 DPEDALNG
+196 
-204 ATDKFIGRFRKVEA
+204 VEA

-230 VLTVEGILEFAREAA
+230 VLTVEGILELGRGAA
-245 LADVEEAVGRQVRYN
+245 LADGAEAVGRQVRYN

-453 GVEQTIRN
+453 GVEETIRN

>member
-1 MVDFQYKDSY
+1 MKKGDPAMDAVSY
-11 GVKDLEEIVRI
+11 QDYVNILKEELVPAMGCTEPIAIAYAAAVLRETLGRPAERMEVEASGNIIKNVKSVFVPGTGGLRGIPAAAAAGMAAGDPSLDLEVLSQIGEAEQARIREYLACTPITVKLADSPLIFDILVRAWAGEDSALVRIANYHTHIVRI
-22 LRAPGGCPWDAE
+22 
-34 QTHQSIRR
+34 
-42 NFLEE
+42 
-47 ELGDVLLQ
+47 
-55 VVMHARMEQ
+55 
-64 EAGRFDLDGVADGI
+64 
-78 CKKLIYRHPH
+78 
-88 VFGDVAVSGT
+88 
-98 GEVLSNWE
+98 
-106 ALKRKEKGQA
+106 EK
-116 TNTDALEAVARALP
+116 
-130 ALWRAEKVQKKAR
+130 
-143 KAGFDW
+143 
-149 PDVSGALDKLSEEL
+149 
-163 EELKTA
+163 
-169 AAEGTN
+169 
-175 VAEELG
+175 
-181 DLLFSAVNAARFLKV
+181 
-196 DPEDALNG
+196 NG
-204 ATDKFIGRFRKVEA
+204 AILKDLPV

-230 VLTVEGILEFAREAA
+230 ALSVRGILEFAREAD
-245 LADVEEAVGRQVRYN
+245 LSDVEETLSRQIRFN

-275 IGKVLLAT
+275 IGQVLLSA

-324 SLPVVE
+324 SLPVIE

-335 GADWETT
+335 GADQET
-342 LRAVLVSDLITIHL
+342 LYRALLVSDLITIHL

-370 SAGCGSGAGIAWLY
+370 SAGCGSGAGIAYLY
-384 GREKEPQALLKDVS
+384 WKDKPEEALLKDVS
-398 HTIVNALAVDSGIVC
+398 HTIVNSLAVVSGMVC

-453 GVEQTIRN
+453 GVEETIHN

>member
-1 MVDFQYKDSY
+1 MKKGDPAMDAVSY
-11 GVKDLEEIVRI
+11 QDYVNILKEELVPAMGCTEPIAIAYAAAVLRETLGRPAERMEVEASGNIIKNVKSVFVPGTGGLRGIPAAAAAGMAAGDPSLDLEVLSQIGEAEQARIREYLAHTPITVKLADSPLIFDILVRAWAGEDSALVRIANYHTHIVRI
-22 LRAPGGCPWDAE
+22 
-34 QTHQSIRR
+34 
-42 NFLEE
+42 
-47 ELGDVLLQ
+47 
-55 VVMHARMEQ
+55 
-64 EAGRFDLDGVADGI
+64 
-78 CKKLIYRHPH
+78 
-88 VFGDVAVSGT
+88 
-98 GEVLSNWE
+98 
-106 ALKRKEKGQA
+106 EK
-116 TNTDALEAVARALP
+116 
-130 ALWRAEKVQKKAR
+130 
-143 KAGFDW
+143 
-149 PDVSGALDKLSEEL
+149 
-163 EELKTA
+163 
-169 AAEGTN
+169 
-175 VAEELG
+175 
-181 DLLFSAVNAARFLKV
+181 
-196 DPEDALNG
+196 NG
-204 ATDKFIGRFRKVEA
+204 AVLKDLPV

-230 VLTVEGILEFAREAA
+230 VLSVRGILEFAREAD
-245 LADVEEAVGRQVRYN
+245 LSDVEETLSRQIRFN

-275 IGKVLLAT
+275 IGQVLLSA

-306 CGLPVVIVSGS
+306 CGLPVVIVSG

-324 SLPVVE
+324 SLPVIE

-335 GADWETT
+335 GADQET
-342 LRAVLVSDLITIHL
+342 LYRALLVSDLITIHL

-370 SAGCGSGAGIAWLY
+370 SAGCGSGAGIAYLY
-384 GREKEPQALLKDVS
+384 GKDKPEEALLKDVS
-398 HTIVNALAVDSGIVC
+398 HTIVNSLAVVSGMVC

-431 LLGFY
+431 ILGFT
-436 MYQNGQQFRGG
+436 MYQQGQQFRGG

-453 GVEQTIRN
+453 GVEETIHN

>member
-1 MVDFQYKDSY
+1 MDATTYQDYVN
-11 GVKDLEEIVRI
+11 I
-22 LRAPGGCPWDAE
+22 L
-34 QTHQSIRR
+34 H
-42 NFLEE
+42 E
-47 ELGDVLLQ
+47 ELVPAMGCTEPIAIAYAAAVARQTLGRPAQ
-55 VVMHARMEQ
+55 RMEV
-64 EAGRFDLDGVADGI
+64 EASGNIIKNVKSVFVPNTGGLRGI
-78 CKKLIYRHPH
+78 PAAAAAGMAA
-88 VFGDVAVSGT
+88 GDPALEL
-98 GEVLSNWE
+98 EVLSSIGEGEQDAIRQYLADTPIAVKLADSPFIFDIAVRAWAGE
-106 ALKRKEKGQA
+106 DSALVRIVNYHTNIVRVERNGQVLKE
-116 TNTDALEAVARALP
+116 
-130 ALWRAEKVQKKAR
+130 
-143 KAGFDW
+143 
-149 PDVSGALDKLSEEL
+149 
-163 EELKTA
+163 
-169 AAEGTN
+169 
-175 VAEELG
+175 
-181 DLLFSAVNAARFLKV
+181 
-196 DPEDALNG
+196 
-204 ATDKFIGRFRKVEA
+204 VEA

-245 LADVEEAVGRQVRYN
+245 LADVEDAVGRQVRYN

-275 IGKVLLAT
+275 IGKVLLTT

-453 GVEQTIRN
+453 GVEETIRN

>member
-1 MVDFQYKDSY
+1 MDAVSY
-11 GVKDLEEIVRI
+11 QDYVNILKEELVPAMGCTEPIAIAYAAAVLRETLGRPAERMEVEASGNIIKNVKSVFVPGTGGLRGIPAAAAAGMAAGDPSLDLEVLSQIGEAEQARIREYLAHTPITVKLADSPLIFDILVRAWAGEDSALVRIANYHTHIVRI
-22 LRAPGGCPWDAE
+22 
-34 QTHQSIRR
+34 
-42 NFLEE
+42 
-47 ELGDVLLQ
+47 
-55 VVMHARMEQ
+55 
-64 EAGRFDLDGVADGI
+64 
-78 CKKLIYRHPH
+78 
-88 VFGDVAVSGT
+88 
-98 GEVLSNWE
+98 
-106 ALKRKEKGQA
+106 EK
-116 TNTDALEAVARALP
+116 
-130 ALWRAEKVQKKAR
+130 
-143 KAGFDW
+143 
-149 PDVSGALDKLSEEL
+149 
-163 EELKTA
+163 
-169 AAEGTN
+169 
-175 VAEELG
+175 
-181 DLLFSAVNAARFLKV
+181 
-196 DPEDALNG
+196 NG
-204 ATDKFIGRFRKVEA
+204 AVLKDLPV

-230 VLTVEGILEFAREAA
+230 VLSVRGILEFAREAD
-245 LADVEEAVGRQVRYN
+245 LSDVEETLSRQIRFN

-275 IGKVLLAT
+275 IGQVLLSA

-324 SLPVVE
+324 SLPVIE

-335 GADWETT
+335 GADQET
-342 LRAVLVSDLITIHL
+342 LYRALLVSDLITIHL

-370 SAGCGSGAGIAWLY
+370 SAGCGSGAGIAYLY
-384 GREKEPQALLKDVS
+384 GKDKPEEALLKDVS
-398 HTIVNALAVDSGIVC
+398 HTIVNSLAVVSGMVC

-431 LLGFY
+431 LLGFT
-436 MYQNGQQFRGG
+436 MYQQGQQFRGG

-453 GVEQTIRN
+453 GVEETIHN

>member
-1 MVDFQYKDSY
+1 MDAVSY
-11 GVKDLEEIVRI
+11 QDYVNILKEELVPAMGCTEPIAIAYAAAVLRETLGRPAERMEVEASGNIIKNVKSVFVPGTGGLRGIPAAAAAGMAAGDPSLDLEVLSQIGEAEQARIREYLACTPITVKLADSPLIFDILVRAWAGEDSALVRIANYHTHIVRI
-22 LRAPGGCPWDAE
+22 
-34 QTHQSIRR
+34 
-42 NFLEE
+42 
-47 ELGDVLLQ
+47 
-55 VVMHARMEQ
+55 
-64 EAGRFDLDGVADGI
+64 
-78 CKKLIYRHPH
+78 
-88 VFGDVAVSGT
+88 
-98 GEVLSNWE
+98 
-106 ALKRKEKGQA
+106 EK
-116 TNTDALEAVARALP
+116 
-130 ALWRAEKVQKKAR
+130 
-143 KAGFDW
+143 
-149 PDVSGALDKLSEEL
+149 
-163 EELKTA
+163 
-169 AAEGTN
+169 
-175 VAEELG
+175 
-181 DLLFSAVNAARFLKV
+181 
-196 DPEDALNG
+196 NG
-204 ATDKFIGRFRKVEA
+204 AILKDLPV

-230 VLTVEGILEFAREAA
+230 ALSVRGILEFAREAD
-245 LADVEEAVGRQVRYN
+245 LSDVEETLSRQIRFN

-275 IGKVLLAT
+275 IGQVLLSA

-324 SLPVVE
+324 SLPVIE

-335 GADWETT
+335 GADQET
-342 LRAVLVSDLITIHL
+342 LYRALLVSDLITIHL

-370 SAGCGSGAGIAWLY
+370 SAGCGSGAGIAYLY
-384 GREKEPQALLKDVS
+384 GKDKPEEALLKDVS
-398 HTIVNALAVDSGIVC
+398 HTIVNSLAVVSGMVC

-453 GVEQTIRN
+453 GVEETIHN

>member
-1 MVDFQYKDSY
+1 MDAVSY
-11 GVKDLEEIVRI
+11 QDYVNILKEELVPAMGCTEPIAIAYAAAVLRETLGRPAERMEVEASGNIIKNVKSVFVPGTGGLRGIPAAAAAGMAAGDPSLDLEVLSQIGEAEQARIREYLAYTPITVKLADSPLIFDILVRAWAGEDSALVRIANYHTHIVRI
-22 LRAPGGCPWDAE
+22 
-34 QTHQSIRR
+34 
-42 NFLEE
+42 
-47 ELGDVLLQ
+47 
-55 VVMHARMEQ
+55 
-64 EAGRFDLDGVADGI
+64 
-78 CKKLIYRHPH
+78 
-88 VFGDVAVSGT
+88 
-98 GEVLSNWE
+98 
-106 ALKRKEKGQA
+106 EK
-116 TNTDALEAVARALP
+116 
-130 ALWRAEKVQKKAR
+130 
-143 KAGFDW
+143 
-149 PDVSGALDKLSEEL
+149 
-163 EELKTA
+163 
-169 AAEGTN
+169 
-175 VAEELG
+175 
-181 DLLFSAVNAARFLKV
+181 
-196 DPEDALNG
+196 NG
-204 ATDKFIGRFRKVEA
+204 AILKDLPV

-230 VLTVEGILEFAREAA
+230 VLSVRSILEFAREAD
-245 LADVEEAVGRQVRYN
+245 LSDVEETLSRQIRFN

-275 IGKVLLAT
+275 IGQVLLSA

-324 SLPVVE
+324 SLPVIE

-335 GADWETT
+335 GADQET
-342 LRAVLVSDLITIHL
+342 LYRALLVSDLITIHL

-370 SAGCGSGAGIAWLY
+370 SAGCGSGAGIAYLY
-384 GREKEPQALLKDVS
+384 GKDKPEEALLKDVS
-398 HTIVNALAVDSGIVC
+398 HTIVNSLAVVSGMVC

-431 LLGFY
+431 ILGFT
-436 MYQNGQQFRGG
+436 MYQQGQQFRGG

-453 GVEQTIRN
+453 GVEETIHN